1 MMTINIIA
9 VGKIKEDYINKGIS
23 EFSKRLSNYC
33 NLNIIEVDHE
43 NIPKNLSGQTEMVKN
58 KEGKRILARIPEN
71 SYKIVLDVKGK
82 PMTSK
87 GLANSIQNLQVQGRS
102 NLTFIIGGALG
113 LSEKVIDSSDYQLS
127 LSHMTFTHQ
136 MIRLILLEQV
146 YRAFKI
152 ISGEP
157 YHK

>member
-1 MMTINIIA
+1 MMTINIVA
-9 VGKIKEDYINKGIS
+9 VGKIKEDYINRGIA
-23 EFSKRLSNYC
+23 EFSKRLSKYC
-33 NLNIIEVDHE
+33 NLNMIEVSHE
-43 NIPKNLSGQTEMVKN
+43 NIPKNSSGQADMVKS
-58 KEGKRILARIPEN
+58 KEGKRILAKIPDN

-82 PMTSK
+82 PMTSN
-87 GLANSIQNLQVQGRS
+87 GLASSIQNLQVQGWS
-102 NLTFIIGGALG
+102 DITFIIGGSLG
-113 LSEKVIDSSDYQLS
+113 LSEKVINEADYQLS

>member
-1 MMTINIIA
+1 MMTINIVA
-9 VGKIKEDYINKGIS
+9 VGKIKEDYINRGIS

-33 NLNIIEVDHE
+33 NLNIFEVDHE
-43 NIPKNLSGQTEMVKN
+43 NIPKNSSGQTEMIKN

-87 GLANSIQNLQVQGRS
+87 GLASSIQNLQVQGWS
-102 NLTFIIGGALG
+102 TLTFIIGGSLG
-113 LSEKVIDSSDYQLS
+113 LSEKVLDSADYQLS

-136 MIRLILLEQV
+136 MIRLILLEQI

-152 ISGEP
+152 MSGEP